1 MVARQGG
8 ETPRGAA
15 TIQPAER
22 DTGGIR
28 EEEQRKGSGRPVSES
43 ISIIAAAAAAALLL
57 CCCSDSFPHTTRSL
71 SAGFNNFLIQ
81 PSTLLFHAA
90 HPPATLHC
98 RLARFVSVDFHH
110 LLLRT
115 ILPLDESLLARI
127 LASAFILHIGN
138 RTRSRQL
145 RLTSFAA
152 GALLNG
158 MFFEAFLMDTW
169 LVPDTRDVV
178 TALGPRDSALSVA
191 VGSAQFPEPK
201 PGAKVTFAPSGV

>member
-15 TIQPAER
+15 AIQPAER

-43 ISIIAAAAAAALLL
+43 ISIIAAAAAALLL

-115 ILPLDESLLARI
+115 ILPYDESLLARI

>member
-43 ISIIAAAAAAALLL
+43 ISIIAAAAAALLL
-57 CCCSDSFPHTTRSL
+57 CCCSDSFPHTTCSL

-127 LASAFILHIGN
+127 LASASIPHIGN

>member
-15 TIQPAER
+15 AIQPAER

-43 ISIIAAAAAAALLL
+43 ISIIAAAAAALLL
-57 CCCSDSFPHTTRSL
+57 CCCSDSFLHTTRSL

-110 LLLRT
+110 PLLRT
-115 ILPLDESLLARI
+115 ILLLDKSLLH
-127 LASAFILHIGN
+127 FILHIGN

-169 LVPDTRDVV
+169 LVPDTRNVV
-178 TALGPRDSALSVA
+178 MALGPRDSALSVA

>member
-8 ETPRGAA
+8 ETGRGAA

-43 ISIIAAAAAAALLL
+43 ISIIAAAAAAAALLL
-57 CCCSDSFPHTTRSL
+57 LWFFLPPPPPLLLFSSHLQAAIASLALQTWWSLSPDSFPHTTRSL
-71 SAGFNNFLIQ
+71 SASFNNFLIQ

-115 ILPLDESLLARI
+115 ILPLDESLFARI
-127 LASAFILHIGN
+127 LASAFILHIGQYLQVLLACSYPLSAIAVVQGTGLG
-138 RTRSRQL
+138 RGSCVL
-145 RLTSFAA
+145 RVS
-152 GALLNG
+152 LL
-158 MFFEAFLMDTW
+158 AHY
-169 LVPDTRDVV
+169 
-178 TALGPRDSALSVA
+178 
-191 VGSAQFPEPK
+191 
-201 PGAKVTFAPSGV
+201 